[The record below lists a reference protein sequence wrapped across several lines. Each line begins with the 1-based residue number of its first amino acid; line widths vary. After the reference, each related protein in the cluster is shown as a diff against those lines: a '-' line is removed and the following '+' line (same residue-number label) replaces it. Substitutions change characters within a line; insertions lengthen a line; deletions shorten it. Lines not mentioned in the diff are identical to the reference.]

1 VHRTPAFALI
11 VQAVWTGVLCLSGT
25 YGDLLNYIIF
35 AAVLFYML
43 SVVGLFM
50 LRARRPDLARPVRA
64 PGYPW
69 LPAIYVVATG
79 LICVNLLIQ
88 KPLYTWPGLVIVAL
102 GVPVYYLWRRLVPRP
117 S

>member
-1 VHRTPAFALI
+1 
-11 VQAVWTGVLCLSGT
+11 VWTGVLCLSGT

-43 SVVGLFM
+43 TVIGLFL
-50 LRARRPDLARPVRA
+50 LRARRPDLPRPIKA

-69 LPAIYVVATG
+69 LPAIYVVATA

-88 KPLYTWPGLVIVAL
+88 KPLYTWPGLIIVAL
-102 GVPVYYLWRRLVPRP
+102 GVPVYYAWRRLVPRP